1 MEEIIEKYFSDTLD
15 EKEKAEFELQL
26 RADQTLAREVA
37 NYIQLKQALRQE
49 LLEIR
54 HAEWHQIEPVK
65 KLNML
70 SVLRVAAVVVA
81 VIGACW
87 FWLHSSTPTL
97 EEHANLY
104 IKENFGQR
112 SIQMGV
118 ARDSMQLAVS
128 LFNKGELAESLDISE
143 QLLNSHPENAEL
155 LELNG
160 ITYLRLHEFDQALN
174 KFKKMESLD
183 LYDNPSVFY
192 QAITLLKR
200 NAPLDSQ
207 EAEKLL
213 ERVINENLGEKKAA
227 QNWLMNNK

>member
-37 NYIQLKQALRQE
+37 NYIQLKQALKQE
-49 LLEIR
+49 LLEVR
-54 HAEWHQIEPVK
+54 HTEWQQIKPVK
-65 KLNML
+65 KLNMP
-70 SVLRVAAVVVA
+70 VVYRVAAVMVA

-87 FWLHSSTPTL
+87 FWMHSASPSL

-112 SIQMGV
+112 SIQMGA
-118 ARDSMQLAVS
+118 ARDSIQLAVS
-128 LFNKGELAESLDISE
+128 LFNKGELAESRDISE
-143 QLLNSHPENAEL
+143 QLLNAHPENAEL

-160 ITYLRLHEFDQALN
+160 ITYLRLHEFEQALS
-174 KFKKMESLD
+174 KFKKMEGLD

-192 QAITLLKR
+192 QAVTLLKR
-200 NAPLDSQ
+200 NEPLDSQ

-227 QNWLMNNK
+227 KNWLLNK